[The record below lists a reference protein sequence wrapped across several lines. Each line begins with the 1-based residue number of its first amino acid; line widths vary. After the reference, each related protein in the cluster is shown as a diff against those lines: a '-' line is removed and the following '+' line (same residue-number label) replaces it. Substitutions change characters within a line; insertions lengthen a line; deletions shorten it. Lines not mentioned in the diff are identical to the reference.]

1 MTALTAQDG
10 LPQGATA
17 LIPDGWRTGTIHSV
31 VELLEAGVS
40 VNAEERP
47 KSEDEIGV
55 LKVSA
60 VTYGHFDPLAY
71 KTVLPAERERLT
83 VNPKRDSIIV
93 SRANTS
99 QLVGA
104 SAYID
109 RDYPDLFLPDKLW
122 QIRTSDE
129 YSTRWLK

>member
-1 MTALTAQDG
+1 M
-10 LPQGATA
+10 
-17 LIPDGWRTGTIHSV
+17 IPDGWKNETIDTV
-31 VELLEAGVS
+31 VGSLDAGVS

-47 KSEDEIGV
+47 KNDDEIGV

-60 VTYGHFDPLAY
+60 VTYGYFDPLAY
-71 KTVLPAERERLT
+71 KTVLPAERDRLT
-83 VNPKRDSIIV
+83 VYPKRDSIIV

-109 RDYPDLFLPDKLW
+109 CDYPDLFLPDKLW
-122 QIRTSDE
+122 QIRANDE
-129 YSTRWLK
+129 YSTRWLSYDSCF